1 VVINQV
7 VYGHNSLQLVAL
19 IIVEL
24 MLIKIHAKPLETVVG
39 AMAFVQA
46 VHFN

>member
-7 VYGHNSLQLVAL
+7 VYGQEQLVAL

-24 MLIKIHAKPLETVVG
+24 MFLKIHAKPQETVVG